1 MLYPIS
7 TVSYPLAVNLGL
19 PFNAPIEGPMD
30 FYQGRWQYVQVSFT
44 VPYSVPDGYSI
55 RIQLLNAQ
63 VLSGSAYSNF
73 QSLIYDPI
81 YTYSTYYLIV
91 SSMGPITVGTAVT
104 ISFEINIQTTTL
116 FQVKTYIDTN
126 AVIKTF
132 TATSYV
138 YYGLVEDDGLISTN
152 YFFENFYD
160 NTFHSSERVRSSAT
174 IISGQ

>member
-1 MLYPIS
+1 
-7 TVSYPLAVNLGL
+7 
-19 PFNAPIEGPMD
+19 MD

-116 FQVKTYIDTN
+116 FQVNVYIDTN
-126 AVIKTF
+126 AVIQTF
-132 TATSYV
+132 TAAKYV
-138 YYGLVEDDGLISTN
+138 YYGLVEDNGLTPS
-152 YFFENFYD
+152 YSFFNNFYD
-160 NTFHSSERVRSSAT
+160 NLQGQGERVRSSAT
-174 IISGQ
+174 IIPGQ